1 MLPEIPTMAEAG
13 LAAYDRR
20 EARLGIVAPAG
31 TPREI
36 IDKLSVEIARVLA
49 RPEVHGYVARQGMD
63 PLTSIPGEVAELIK
77 ADIAK
82 FARIIRTAN
91 IKVEQ

>member
-1 MLPEIPTMAEAG
+1 MACYA
-13 LAAYDRR
+13 
-20 EARLGIVAPAG
+20 
-31 TPREI
+31 
-36 IDKLSVEIARVLA
+36 KLLTAIR
-49 RPEVHGYVARQGMD
+49 GYVARQGMD
-63 PLTSIPGEVAELIK
+63 PLTSTPGEVAELIK